1 MKLDWFAVIT
11 AVLLPLSAYAGMYS
25 QPVLHLDSKTFKSV
39 MANEHAAMVAFV
51 APWCGHCKN
60 LGPEYTAAAQ
70 SLSPLIPFYA
80 VDCDESSNRGL
91 CAEYGVQG
99 YPTIKGFRKAG
110 KGAAKEYNGE
120 RKRGALVEYA
130 KGLVPERV
138 KKLRVQGD
146 IQSDVQGFLGEK
158 SELPH
163 VLLVHPSSPS
173 IPFLWKVLAHRFS
186 NKLHLGYVRDT
197 TSHDVLSLLGIYD
210 SADTTRDSAR
220 VVAWSP
226 GSQRGEFVEYDG
238 ILKFNA
244 LLEWLQT
251 TFTSAAPSNT
261 KQRPI
266 KAPQPTVKSTNKEKE
281 QIPTQAQNDA
291 AARRAKLEE
300 MERRDKARR
309 EKAAEAAR
317 AQAMATE
324 PEPETE
330 KEATPVEDAADAAPA
345 QVTEDASLP
354 MEEVESKPVPE
365 EAPDDEA
372 SARDVEV
379 EKTEVVHEEL

>member
-99 YPTIKGFRKAG
+99 YPTIKGFPKAG

-210 SADTTRDSAR
+210 SADTTRDSTR

-281 QIPTQAQNDA
+281 QIPTQGQNDA

-345 QVTEDASLP
+345 QVIEDASLP

>member
-1 MKLDWFAVIT
+1 M
-11 AVLLPLSAYAGMYS
+11 
-25 QPVLHLDSKTFKSV
+25 
-39 MANEHAAMVAFV
+39 
-51 APWCGHCKN
+51 
-60 LGPEYTAAAQ
+60 
-70 SLSPLIPFYA
+70 
-80 VDCDESSNRGL
+80 
-91 CAEYGVQG
+91 
-99 YPTIKGFRKAG
+99 
-110 KGAAKEYNGE
+110 
-120 RKRGALVEYA
+120 
-130 KGLVPERV
+130 
-138 KKLRVQGD
+138 
-146 IQSDVQGFLGEK
+146 
-158 SELPH
+158 
-163 VLLVHPSSPS
+163 
-173 IPFLWKVLAHRFS
+173 
-186 NKLHLGYVRDT
+186 RDT

-210 SADTTRDSAR
+210 STDTTRDGTR

-238 ILKFNA
+238 EAGHSSAAITPDTEKGILKFNA

-251 TFTSAAPSNT
+251 IFTSAAPSNT
-261 KQRPI
+261 KQKPI
-266 KAPQPTVKSTNKEKE
+266 KSPQPTVKSTTKEKE

-324 PEPETE
+324 PELETE

-345 QVTEDASLP
+345 QAIEDASLP

>member
-80 VDCDESSNRGL
+80 VDCDDSSNRGL

-99 YPTIKGFRKAG
+99 YPTIKGFPKAG

-210 SADTTRDSAR
+210 STDTTRDGTR

-251 TFTSAAPSNT
+251 IFTSAAPSNT
-261 KQRPI
+261 KQKPI
-266 KAPQPTVKSTNKEKE
+266 KSPQPTVKSTTKEKE
-281 QIPTQAQNDA
+281 KIPTQAQNDA
-291 AARRAKLEE
+291 TARRAKLEE

-324 PEPETE
+324 PELETE

-345 QVTEDASLP
+345 QAIEDASLP

>member
-1 MKLDWFAVIT
+1 M
-11 AVLLPLSAYAGMYS
+11 
-25 QPVLHLDSKTFKSV
+25 
-39 MANEHAAMVAFV
+39 
-51 APWCGHCKN
+51 
-60 LGPEYTAAAQ
+60 
-70 SLSPLIPFYA
+70 
-80 VDCDESSNRGL
+80 
-91 CAEYGVQG
+91 
-99 YPTIKGFRKAG
+99 
-110 KGAAKEYNGE
+110 
-120 RKRGALVEYA
+120 
-130 KGLVPERV
+130 
-138 KKLRVQGD
+138 
-146 IQSDVQGFLGEK
+146 
-158 SELPH
+158 
-163 VLLVHPSSPS
+163 
-173 IPFLWKVLAHRFS
+173 
-186 NKLHLGYVRDT
+186 RDT

-210 SADTTRDSAR
+210 SADTTRDSTR

-226 GSQRGEFVEYDG
+226 GSQRGEFVEYDGEAGHSFAAIIPDKKKG

-266 KAPQPTVKSTNKEKE
+266 KSPQPTVKSTNKEKE
-281 QIPTQAQNDA
+281 QIPTQGQNDA

-345 QVTEDASLP
+345 QVIEDASLP

>member
-1 MKLDWFAVIT
+1 MKIAWSAVIT
-11 AVLLPLSAYAGMYS
+11 AALLPFSAYAGMYG

-80 VDCDESSNRGL
+80 VDCDDASNRGL

-99 YPTIKGFRKAG
+99 YPTIKGFPKAG

-197 TSHDVLSLLGIYD
+197 TSHEVLSSLGIYD
-210 SADTTRDSAR
+210 STDTTRDGTR

-226 GSQRGEFVEYDG
+226 GSQSGEFVEYDG

-251 TFTSAAPSNT
+251 TFPSAAPSNA
-261 KQRPI
+261 KQRPV
-266 KAPQPTVKSTNKEKE
+266 KAPQPTVKSTNKRQE
-281 QIPTQAQNDA
+281 QIPTQSQNDA

-317 AQAMATE
+317 AQTMATE
-324 PEPETE
+324 AEPEIE
-330 KEATPVEDAADAAPA
+330 KEATPVEDAANAAPA
-345 QVTEDASLP
+345 QMVEDTSLP
-354 MEEVESKPVPE
+354 AEEMESRPVPE
-365 EAPDDEA
+365 EAPEDEG
-372 SARDVEV
+372 SAGDVEV

>member
-1 MKLDWFAVIT
+1 MKLDWFTVIAV
-11 AVLLPLSAYAGMYS
+11 VLLPLSAFAGMYS

-99 YPTIKGFRKAG
+99 YPTIKGFPKAG

-210 SADTTRDSAR
+210 SADTTRDSTR

-244 LLEWLQT
+244 LLEWFQT

-324 PEPETE
+324 AEPETE

-345 QVTEDASLP
+345 QVIEDASLP

>member
-1 MKLDWFAVIT
+1 MKLTWYAIIT
-11 AVLLPLSAYAGMYS
+11 AVLLPLSASAGMYG
-25 QPVLHLDSKTFKSV
+25 QPVLHLNSKTFKSV

-80 VDCDESSNRGL
+80 VDCDDASNRGL

-99 YPTIKGFRKAG
+99 YPTIKGFPKAG

-146 IQSDVQGFLGEK
+146 IQSDVQSFLEEK

-186 NKLHLGYVRDT
+186 NKLHLGYIRDT
-197 TSHDVLSLLGIYD
+197 TSHNVLSLLGIYD
-210 SADTTRDSAR
+210 SADTTRDSTR

-226 GSQRGEFVEYDG
+226 GSQSGELIEYDG

-251 TFTSAAPSNT
+251 TFPSAAPSNT
-261 KQRPI
+261 KQKPI
-266 KAPQPTVKSTNKEKE
+266 KTPQSTVKPNDKKQE
-281 QIPTQAQNDA
+281 QISAQAQNDA

-300 MERRDKARR
+300 IERRDRARR

-317 AQAMATE
+317 AQAMVSE
-324 PEPETE
+324 PEPEIE

-345 QVTEDASLP
+345 QVVEDIPLSAEEMEPKP
-354 MEEVESKPVPE
+354 MPE
-365 EAPDDEA
+365 EAPEDEA
-372 SARDVEV
+372 AAGDVEV